1 MTLGMARTKAE
12 WRRALL
18 EARSAIDADIRRVS
32 SAAIVDRVA
41 ALPAF
46 DRVSTL
52 FGYVAIGA
60 EADPDDLLQ
69 RSRASTI
76 LVPESGGFGD
86 VPSWVAW
93 RDSNG
98 GAPHRPVIAAE
109 TFPALILVPGVGFDE
124 AGMRLGR
131 GQGFYDRA
139 LAALR
144 QSGEVCVVGLAFE
157 PQIVSELPADPW
169 DQEMDCVVSEKRII
183 RSRRAAASR

>member
-1 MTLGMARTKAE
+1 MARTKAE
-12 WRRALL
+12 WRRELL
-18 EARSAIDADIRRVS
+18 EARSAIDADMRRVS

-46 DRVSTL
+46 DRARTL
-52 FGYVAIGA
+52 VGYVAIGA
-60 EADPDDLLQ
+60 EADPEDLLQ

-76 LVPESGGFGD
+76 LVPESGGFSA

-93 RDSNG
+93 RNSKG
-98 GAPHRPVIAAE
+98 GASHRPVIGPE

-144 QSGEVCVVGLAFE
+144 RSGDVCVVGLAFE

-169 DQEMDCVVSEKRII
+169 DQEMDCIVSEKRII
-183 RSRRAAASR
+183 RTRSSAASR